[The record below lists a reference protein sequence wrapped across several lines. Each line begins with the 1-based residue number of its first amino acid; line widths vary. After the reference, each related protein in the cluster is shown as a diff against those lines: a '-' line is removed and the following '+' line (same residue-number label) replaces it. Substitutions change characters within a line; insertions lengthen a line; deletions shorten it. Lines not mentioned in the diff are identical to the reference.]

1 MEVKSSILSVST
13 KSNRLFR
20 WNGRFFVCKHHK
32 KRPLLGAI
40 SLAGDVFYIYICISY
55 QNRTSVWGICHAK
68 WSQCRSASAR
78 SEHGLVRYS
87 L

>member
-1 MEVKSSILSVST
+1 MGGFLFASIT
-13 KSNRLFR
+13 
-20 WNGRFFVCKHHK
+20 K

-40 SLAGDVFYIYICISY
+40 GLAGDVFYIYICISY
-55 QNRTSVWGICHAK
+55 QNRTPVWGICHAK